1 MYKLSTKLFLFT
13 LLFLSQDF
21 GQAPLAKYVRLLETA
36 KSDTGKV
43 NVYIDLI
50 DALQDEDPQVCL
62 DYSIEAVKIAKA
74 SNFKLHIVYDKIS
87 QLYISLA
94 QYKKATDFTFLLL
107 SISKN
112 LKGNDKFDYTG
123 RANEKLAT
131 IYSILKNNQLAI
143 KHQTEAIEWYKK
155 IKNDNYYLVA
165 YINLANYYM
174 SAGKID
180 KAIYY
185 YEYAE
190 TNLVSQKNYDYL
202 SYIYSGIAGCYS
214 DNGEHFKSV
223 EYYEKSKNAVLKY
236 TPEDISSLAVAY
248 SNIGNQQLDTRSY
261 VFAVENLTRA
271 LNMFK
276 QLDDKNSITT
286 VYYNLATA
294 NRFLRKY
301 DLSNDFMTLYV
312 QLKDSIFD
320 ADTKRTIHD
329 ISIKY
334 ESEKKEQRNKILAKD
349 NEKKQL
355 SIYYA
360 LGALLLI
367 TFVLIVIFRN
377 SRIKSR
383 INQQLET
390 QNKLIEEQKLLAE
403 IQHVLLEEKSIEI
416 TDSIKYAERIQ
427 GAILPPE
434 KKWRSILPNS
444 FILNKP
450 KDILS
455 GDFYWIAETDDKI
468 FVAAADCTGHGVPG
482 ALISIVNF
490 NLLNKAVLERG
501 ITEPSEILD
510 AVNKWLTESLNQTTE
525 ESTIKDGMDISLIS
539 ISKHDRSVKFSG
551 ANNPL
556 YLFSDNELIEYK
568 ADRFPVG
575 AYINEKINHFTT
587 NDISVKQ
594 GDTIYLFSDGFP
606 DQFGGEKGKKYKYK
620 QFKETLAL
628 AKDLPISEQHD
639 FLFNAYATWR
649 GTIEQT
655 DDVLFMAIE
664 IS

>member
-655 DDVLFMAIE
+655 DDVLVIG
-664 IS
+664 IQL

>member
-1 MYKLSTKLFLFT
+1 LCWT
-13 LLFLSQDF
+13 QNF
-21 GQAPLAKYVRLLETA
+21 GQAPEDKYVRMLENA
-36 KSDTGKV
+36 KDDTSKV
-43 NVYIDLI
+43 NAYIELI
-50 DALQDEDPQVCL
+50 DAIQNEDPNKCL
-62 DYSIEAVKIAKA
+62 DYSMEAVKIANA
-74 SNFKLHIVYDKIS
+74 SNFKLHVVYDKIS
-87 QLYISLA
+87 HLYISLA
-94 QYKKATDFTFLLL
+94 QYKKATDFTFLILN
-107 SISKN
+107 ISKN
-112 LKGNDKFDYTG
+112 LKGNEKYDYTG
-123 RANEKLAT
+123 RANEKLAS
-131 IYSILKNNQLAI
+131 IYSTLKNNQLAI
-143 KHQTEAIEWYKK
+143 KHQVEAIEWYKK

-261 VFAVENLTRA
+261 IFAVENLTKA
-271 LNMFK
+271 LNIFK

-286 VYYNLATA
+286 VYYNLANA
-294 NRFLRKY
+294 YRFLRKY
-301 DLSNDFMTLYV
+301 DLSNDYMILYV

-320 ADTKRTIHD
+320 ADTKSTIHD

-334 ESEKKEQRNKILAKD
+334 ESEKKEQKNKILAKD
-349 NEKKQL
+349 NENKQL

-367 TFVLIVIFRN
+367 TFILIVIFRN

-383 INQQLET
+383 INQQLAA

-434 KKWRSILPNS
+434 KKWRSMLPNS
-444 FILNKP
+444 FLLNQP

-510 AVNKWLTESLNQTTE
+510 AVNIWLTESLNQTTE

-587 NDISVKQ
+587 NDIPVKQ

-639 FLFNAYATWR
+639 FLYNAYADWR

-655 DDVLFMAIE
+655 DDVLVIG
-664 IS
+664 IQL